1 MRHYM
6 KTRQLI
12 CAGFPLLS
20 LAVIIACNNPIKDK
34 STGKED
40 PSSSKQ
46 VEYATPKQKANA
58 NMTVQST
65 EDLVGFWVGWFE
77 PEDKIETVASDENPE
92 PWDHVNKITISIDSI
107 GNGVVVGHSI
117 VAGNFRPFR
126 GTYREDP
133 YGYKF
138 DTSEPGDNEY
148 DGTFSFSIFKLDS
161 LIKGNW
167 TAYKDIEVKK
177 RKYSLAKKTF
187 VYNPAV
193 KMESSYIDWTKS
205 RKGQTYY
212 EEDSQ
217 VYYNYSYFTNTEAI
231 FDLNPSTQALNV
243 RQVEKLS
250 KADVFILRNS
260 IYAKHGYSFRNRQ
273 LRAYFD
279 DQSWYMPV
287 HVDIRKDLTQLE
299 LDNIKLLMRYEKHA
313 EEYYD
318 EFGR

>member
-1 MRHYM
+1 M
-6 KTRQLI
+6 KTRPFHTVFFAMAI
-12 CAGFPLLS
+12 AGF
-20 LAVIIACNNPIKDK
+20 IACNNPIKDK
-34 STGKED
+34 SAAKED
-40 PSSSKQ
+40 PASSTN
-46 VEYATPKQKANA
+46 VESAVPKQKANT
-58 NMTVQST
+58 NIIVQNT

-77 PEDKIETVASDENPE
+77 PDGMNGPTEESAKQTE
-92 PWDHVNKITISIDSI
+92 PANKITISIDSI
-107 GNGVVVGHSI
+107 GNGIVVGHSI

-138 DTSEPGDNEY
+138 DAIEPGDDKY
-148 DGTFSFSIFKLDS
+148 DGAFSFSIFRLDS
-161 LIKGNW
+161 LIKGHW
-167 TAYKDIEVKK
+167 TAYKDIKVQK
-177 RKYSLAKKTF
+177 RKYSLAKKNF
-187 VYNPAV
+187 IYKPGIA
-193 KMESSYIDWTKS
+193 METSYIDWSKS
-205 RKGQTYY
+205 RKGEIYID

-217 VYYNYSYFTNTEAI
+217 AYYSYSYFTNTDAI
-231 FDLNPSTQALNV
+231 FELNSSTQLLTA

-260 IYAKHGYSFRNRQ
+260 IYARHGYSFKNRQ

-279 DQSWYMPV
+279 DQGWYMPV
-287 HVDIRKDLTQLE
+287 HVDIKKDLTRLE